1 MISGT
6 CTDYENFDINDLA
19 LGSALFVPVVR
30 AHEAVVR
37 LDEQVGRSPIGR
49 AWSERILFRQA
60 CEAQYAQGKLV
71 HVEELVLFSGGV
83 RRQPGYPELVDTL
96 NMLRTWRRA
105 LDDDAY
111 DLLRADRPGLSND
124 ERPDP
129 FPVLRR
135 PVKLRGVLKETPAAL
150 APEIDIDLREKWRRV
165 LRASQQLTPVLAAA
179 VVWDCW
185 LQLVP
190 EAASGW
196 RASLLASLVLR
207 AMGTTSSMVL
217 PIDCGWRVSQYRVKP
232 NHTQEER
239 LAGFITRVEAAASEG
254 RKELS
259 ALNLA
264 NVQLR
269 HHLRGRRRHSRLPAL
284 ARLFLSLPLVSVPL
298 AARHIGCSPQAI
310 EKMLPLL
317 GSTPREVTERE
328 RFRAWTVP

>member
-1 MISGT
+1 MNSNI
-6 CTDYENFDINDLA
+6 CNDYENVDINDLA
-19 LGSALFVPVVR
+19 LGPSLLAPVVR

-60 CEAQYAQGKLV
+60 CEAQYAQGCLV
-71 HVEELVLFSGGV
+71 HVDELVLLSGGV
-83 RRQPGYPELVDTL
+83 RRQPGFPELVDTL

-111 DLLRADRPGLSND
+111 DLLRADRPGISND
-124 ERPDP
+124 VRPDP

-135 PVKLRGVLKETPAAL
+135 PVNLRGVLKEVLPL
-150 APEIDIDLREKWRRV
+150 VPEIDIALREKWRRV
-165 LRASQQLTPVLAAA
+165 WRAAQQLTPVLAAA

-185 LQLVP
+185 MHLVP

-196 RASLLASLVLR
+196 RATLLAALVLR
-207 AMGTTSSMVL
+207 SMGTTSSLLL

-232 NHTQEER
+232 NHTREQR
-239 LAGFITRVEAAASEG
+239 LTGFITWVEAAASEG

-298 AARHIGCSPQAI
+298 AARHLGCSPQAV

-317 GSTPREVTERE
+317 GSLPRQVTEGE